1 MPQPVGVRRNRRRE
15 SRPQGVK
22 VGRKGFVFIY
32 RNGVRVRDSEIVL
45 SAVGRKV

>member
-1 MPQPVGVRRNRRRE
+1 MQKSVGVRRNRRRE

-22 VGRKGFVFIY
+22 VGRKGFVFMY
-32 RNGVRVRDSEIVL
+32 RGGVKVRDSEIVL